1 MGSSFRRQFYQGYVF
16 QHYGY
21 DRQPQRDYEK
31 ELQEAREKA
40 LAEMSERAAKLGAD
54 AVVGVDVDYEV
65 LGETNAVC

>member
-1 MGSSFRRQFYQGYVF
+1 MFSSITDMIGGRRT
-16 QHYGY
+16 
-21 DRQPQRDYEK
+21 YEK

-65 LGETNAVC
+65 LCETNGMLMVSVSGTAVKLD